1 MESSV
6 AARKPARARRRGAV
20 RTLVAVTILVAWS
33 AGLSLLV
40 RREFF
45 AGSRQRLA
53 EAALRISPG
62 AVFYV
67 VELYGRQ
74 VGFASST
81 IDTMPTGIDLVDYQI
96 ADLPAGGS
104 TRRSSSRTVVKLSRG
119 LALQSFDV
127 RIDGRAAAMHV
138 GGYASGDSAIVFA
151 RSARGVPADSQRVPV
166 KGPVL
171 LPTLVPLAVALGET
185 PKVGRKYTLAM
196 FDPATLS
203 RDPVTLVIQ
212 AESLFTLVDSASLD
226 PAKGSW
232 VRAHTDTVRAWQ
244 VVPVGEPA
252 VGFNGWVDAAGRVVE
267 RSQPGGITIRRM
279 AYEIAFENWRIARDR
294 ATAAGGF
301 PGSGHDILE
310 RTLISA
316 GLSMTDSGP
325 AVLAVRLSGGDV
337 RGYDLAGGRQA
348 FVGDTLRVRREREAD
363 LVPNWSL
370 LQNFRTIGQRFR
382 NELRA
387 EPLLQ
392 VHDARIVTLA
402 VRIAGADRE
411 PRVIAE
417 KINRW
422 VHDSLARQATFSAPN
437 AIEALRTR
445 KGDCNEHTQLAVALT
460 RALGIPARVAMGLAY
475 VNGQFYYHSWP
486 EVYLR
491 GWVAE
496 DPTFGQFP
504 ADAAHLRFVVGD
516 LSRQPDLLRV
526 IGSLH
531 LELLE
536 EK

>member
-1 MESSV
+1 
-6 AARKPARARRRGAV
+6 
-20 RTLVAVTILVAWS
+20 
-33 AGLSLLV
+33 
-40 RREFF
+40 
-45 AGSRQRLA
+45 
-53 EAALRISPG
+53 
-62 AVFYV
+62 
-67 VELYGRQ
+67 
-74 VGFASST
+74 
-81 IDTMPTGIDLVDYQI
+81 
-96 ADLPAGGS
+96 
-104 TRRSSSRTVVKLSRG
+104 
-119 LALQSFDV
+119 
-127 RIDGRAAAMHV
+127 
-138 GGYASGDSAIVFA
+138 
-151 RSARGVPADSQRVPV
+151 
-166 KGPVL
+166 
-171 LPTLVPLAVALGET
+171 
-185 PKVGRKYTLAM
+185 
-196 FDPATLS
+196 
-203 RDPVTLVIQ
+203 
-212 AESLFTLVDSASLD
+212 
-226 PAKGSW
+226 
-232 VRAHTDTVRAWQ
+232 
-244 VVPVGEPA
+244 
-252 VGFNGWVDAAGRVVE
+252 
-267 RSQPGGITIRRM
+267 M

-294 ATAAGGF
+294 ATAAGGY

-325 AVLAVRLSGGDV
+325 AVFRVRLSGGDV
-337 RGYDLAGGRQA
+337 RGYDLSGGRQA
-348 FVGDTLRVRREREAD
+348 FSGDTLRVSRESEAE

-370 LQNFRTIGQRFR
+370 LQNFQTIGQRFR
-382 NELRA
+382 NELKA

-460 RALGIPARVAMGLAY
+460 RALGIPARIAMGLAY

-504 ADAAHLRFVVGD
+504 ADAAHLRFVVGE
-516 LSRQPDLLRV
+516 LSRQPDVLRV

-531 LELLE
+531 LELLD
-536 EK
+536 EKKTHPNARRERSTR